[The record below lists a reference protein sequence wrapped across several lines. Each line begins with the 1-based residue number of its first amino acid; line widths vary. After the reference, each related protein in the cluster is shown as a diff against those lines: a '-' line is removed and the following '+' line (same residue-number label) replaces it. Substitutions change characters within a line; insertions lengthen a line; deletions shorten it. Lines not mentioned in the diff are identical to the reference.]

1 MKYFT
6 SQGRHQTSRWCP
18 PTQSS
23 GSSSLSPSHRGSPG
37 KPVAVPCAMKY
48 WQANSCTS
56 RWRRE
61 DWICCCNSQ
70 WDVDGST
77 ARGWTSWTGGN
88 GWGDDDWSSGR
99 RIDSDPMVKRIKLS
113 VEPISRTELLEER
126 VSSLEKEVVVL
137 RQAAVASPEPKAAC
151 APLLAQHACEWHER
165 RPSAGA
171 AVSVVGRQEED
182 SDAWLAHLRSTLY
195 SSNEHPL
202 DMLEGKIKANWER
215 IEVTACRT
223 KANRFFHVR
232 CKQCNQYSYG
242 QFGTWAVSNAN
253 GEDTAGGARD
263 DLAKFFN
270 FQGVPSG
277 KPQV

>member
-1 MKYFT
+1 M
-6 SQGRHQTSRWCP
+6 
-18 PTQSS
+18 
-23 GSSSLSPSHRGSPG
+23 
-37 KPVAVPCAMKY
+37 
-48 WQANSCTS
+48 
-56 RWRRE
+56 
-61 DWICCCNSQ
+61 
-70 WDVDGST
+70 
-77 ARGWTSWTGGN
+77 
-88 GWGDDDWSSGR
+88 GDDDWSSGR
-99 RIDSDPMVKRIKLS
+99 RIDSDPMEKRIELLEER
-113 VEPISRTELLEER
+113 VSRIELLEER
-126 VSSLEKEVVVL
+126 VSSLEKEVAVL
-137 RQAAVASPEPKAAC
+137 RLPPAPEPKAAC

-195 SSNEHPL
+195 GSDERPL

>member
-1 MKYFT
+1 M
-6 SQGRHQTSRWCP
+6 
-18 PTQSS
+18 
-23 GSSSLSPSHRGSPG
+23 
-37 KPVAVPCAMKY
+37 
-48 WQANSCTS
+48 
-56 RWRRE
+56 
-61 DWICCCNSQ
+61 
-70 WDVDGST
+70 
-77 ARGWTSWTGGN
+77 
-88 GWGDDDWSSGR
+88 
-99 RIDSDPMVKRIKLS
+99 
-113 VEPISRTELLEER
+113 
-126 VSSLEKEVVVL
+126 
-137 RQAAVASPEPKAAC
+137 ASPEPKAAC

-195 SSNEHPL
+195 SSNERPL
-202 DMLEGKIKANWER
+202 DLLEGKIKANWER
-215 IEVTACRT
+215 VEVTACRA

-253 GEDTAGGARD
+253 GEDTAGEARE